1 MAAFRWLATDA
12 VNLGID
18 PARIVVA
25 GDSAGATIATVLA
38 RLVGDDAR
46 PPCLQ
51 WLFYPITDLGLDSP
65 SYRSCGEGFMLT
77 RTGVEWARGH
87 YLNSLDD
94 VADPRASPLRADDI
108 AGIAPALVYTAGF
121 DPLRDEGKAYADKLA
136 RAGVKT
142 IHREFDSLIHGFVGM
157 RGVLQAGARAMDEM
171 VAGLRHEL
179 GQLGRCRRRSA
190 AMPDETATL
199 PRRGERSGRREQN
212 KAENRIALLKA
223 ARAVFAEM
231 GAGAASVRDIVRR
244 TDLASGT
251 FYNYFKDKDEI
262 FEAVVGELTGDLLK
276 RHRQGRGQAR
286 TAEEFLR
293 RHYAV
298 YFDFLVEDPE
308 LLAMARKNFTAI
320 RTLLD
325 KPDVRALA
333 MALNEDIRAAIAR
346 GILPNVDVSYLAASL
361 AGVAFEVSVVMVA
374 RDPVDP
380 AGATEFATKLM
391 LGGLDAL
398 PRRTPT

>member
-1 MAAFRWLATDA
+1 
-12 VNLGID
+12 
-18 PARIVVA
+18 
-25 GDSAGATIATVLA
+25 
-38 RLVGDDAR
+38 
-46 PPCLQ
+46 
-51 WLFYPITDLGLDSP
+51 
-65 SYRSCGEGFMLT
+65 
-77 RTGVEWARGH
+77 
-87 YLNSLDD
+87 
-94 VADPRASPLRADDI
+94 
-108 AGIAPALVYTAGF
+108 
-121 DPLRDEGKAYADKLA
+121 
-136 RAGVKT
+136 
-142 IHREFDSLIHGFVGM
+142 
-157 RGVLQAGARAMDEM
+157 
-171 VAGLRHEL
+171 
-179 GQLGRCRRRSA
+179 
-190 AMPDETATL
+190 MPDETATL

-333 MALNEDIRAAIAR
+333 LALNEDIRAAIAR

-380 AGATEFATKLM
+380 DGATEFATNLM

-398 PRRTPT
+398 PRRTPA